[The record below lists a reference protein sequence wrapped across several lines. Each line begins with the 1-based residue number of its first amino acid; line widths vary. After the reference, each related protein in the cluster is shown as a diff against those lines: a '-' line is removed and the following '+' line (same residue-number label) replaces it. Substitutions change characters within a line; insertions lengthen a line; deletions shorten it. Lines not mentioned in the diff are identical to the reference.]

1 MHPLHAMSTVLQIT
15 APTHLRAQQKAA
27 EMRGAEHP
35 CQQGIA
41 QVPSLQP
48 PACRAQ
54 QKVAEMRGADPAGLR
69 RAIDQQ
75 LALLG
80 PSTSGASSSGGAGG
94 ISAAGMAMCNELAK
108 VGRPAACTCDFDQL
122 AAEAHQRWPRCEHV
136 ARSAVPPC
144 WPLAAGLITS
154 GLRLPACSCG
164 WG

>member
-1 MHPLHAMSTVLQIT
+1 
-15 APTHLRAQQKAA
+15 
-27 EMRGAEHP
+27 
-35 CQQGIA
+35 
-41 QVPSLQP
+41 
-48 PACRAQ
+48 
-54 QKVAEMRGADPAGLR
+54 MRGADPAGLR

-108 VGRPAACTCDFDQL
+108 VGRPAACTCVVGQL

-136 ARSAVPPC
+136 VRSAVPPC